1 MDSSGQIRGLISYM
15 TKLTHT
21 VDAFRIR
28 FVNVE
33 VSESNRHIIGNVKS
47 QPVFVIKYGLEITS
61 KEPDI
66 PYLWDFLSC
75 KSKHII
81 QDGCEIVSIDWSKIF
96 PEINDIYY
104 NGKKVSR
111 YGGDI
116 PQSFIQKI
124 SNNIQELG
132 PKQVSAYFNCGGK
145 PRKLTLNITY
155 ELADVYIDDGMTT
168 DVSVYCHQA
177 LVEGEP
183 LENIPQDLAETIVGF
198 MSEVDSLR
206 EPLDGIVWNEITQ
219 YMNLGDCEIW
229 THTYTFIRT
238 IGDVEVDDYNY
249 VNHSTFSSKMC
260 DFMTGDY

>member
-1 MDSSGQIRGLISYM
+1 MENSGQIKGVISYM

-21 VDAFRIR
+21 VDEFRIR

-33 VSESNRHIIGNVKS
+33 VGKENRHIIGNVKS
-47 QPVFVIKYGLEITS
+47 QPAFVIKYDLEITS
-61 KEPDI
+61 KQSDI
-66 PYLWDFLSC
+66 PYLWDFFSC

-81 QDGCEIVSIDWSKIF
+81 EDGCGMVSIDWSKIF
-96 PEINDIYY
+96 PEIKDIYY
-104 NGKKVSR
+104 NGEKIRK

-124 SNNIQELG
+124 SNKIQELG
-132 PKQVSAYFNCGGK
+132 PKQISAYFNCGGQ
-145 PRKLTLNITY
+145 RKLTLNITY
-155 ELADVYIDDGMTT
+155 ELSDVYIDDGMTT

-219 YMNLGDCEIW
+219 YMDLADCEIW

-238 IGDVEVDDYNY
+238 IGDVVVDDCNY
-249 VNHSTFSSKMC
+249 VNYSTFSSKMC